1 MSREMAQLGLGS
13 VRESPLGDPTSASA
27 LDGLLN
33 ELASLAGV
41 RSAAEDLRGAVEHLA
56 ARRYDAALAASERAL
71 AQAPRLAAAWH
82 VAAIAHEKLE
92 NWREALD
99 AYSEALGLDPENS
112 SIGNDLGRLAYALR
126 MFPEAER
133 LFRAHQSQ
141 SPGAVESA
149 VNLGNLL
156 REQARF
162 QDAIDVLKPAAEANA
177 DHAGV
182 WNALGALMNDMAEA
196 EQAVIF
202 FDEALRLA
210 PDLETALY
218 NRSCAF
224 ALLGR
229 VDQAIADCRTALAQA
244 RTPEHRTAMAFALSL
259 LLLGAG
265 RLDEGWEVYEARLDA
280 EHAEPIH
287 FLIDRPRWSPEDEL
301 AGKRLLLIGEQ
312 GLGDEILFANM
323 LEDVQAALGPE
334 GRLVLA
340 VEPRLVPLFRRS
352 YPNAVVGAH
361 ATIRRGARV
370 MRAVPF
376 IGDGDSV
383 DLWAPLASPL
393 RRFRRKLDAFPHRAS
408 FMSADPAEVEQW
420 REVLSRLPGKKV
432 GLLWSSLVM
441 TGARARY
448 FSPFQAWRSV
458 LETPGVTFVNLQY
471 GERDADLAYAREAF
485 GAEIVTL
492 PGIDLKND
500 LDEVAALACALDLV
514 VGVSNATLNIA
525 AACGAAAWLVAPA
538 GLWTQLGTDRH
549 PWYSQVRVF
558 RAPASNEWEP
568 LMEDVAAALA
578 RFVQDGT

>member
-1 MSREMAQLGLGS
+1 MSRDVAQLGLGR
-13 VRESPLGDPTSASA
+13 VRESPLGDAASA
-27 LDGLLN
+27 TALDNLLN
-33 ELASLAGV
+33 ELASLASV
-41 RSAAEDLRGAVEHLA
+41 RSAADELRAAVEHLA
-56 ARRYDAALAASERAL
+56 ARSYDAALSAARRAL
-71 AQAPRLAAAWH
+71 AQAPQFAAAWH

-99 AYSEALGLDPENS
+99 AYAEALALDPENG

-133 LFRAHQSQ
+133 LFRAHQCQ
-141 SPGAVESA
+141 FPGAVESA

-162 QDAIDVLKPAAEANA
+162 QDAIDVLKPAAEANP

-182 WNALGALMNDMAEA
+182 WNALGALMNDMGEA

-202 FDEALRLA
+202 FDEALRLN
-210 PDLETALY
+210 PGLETALY

-229 VDQAIADCRTALAQA
+229 MDQALADCRTALARA
-244 RTPEHRTAMAFALSL
+244 RTAEHRTAMAFALSL
-259 LLLGAG
+259 LLLGSG
-265 RLDEGWEVYEARLDA
+265 DLGEGWDAYEARLDPD
-280 EHAEPIH
+280 HAEPIH
-287 FLIDRPRWSPEDEL
+287 FLIDRPRWSPRDSLE
-301 AGKRLLLIGEQ
+301 GKRLLLIGEQ

-323 LEDVQAALGPE
+323 LEDVQAALGPS

-340 VEPRLVPLFRRS
+340 VEPRLVTLFRRS
-352 YPNAVVGAH
+352 FPKAAVGGH
-361 ATIRRGARV
+361 GTIRRGARV

-376 IGDGDSV
+376 IGDGAGV

-393 RRFRRKLDAFPHRAS
+393 RRFRRTADAFPDRARYLA
-408 FMSADPAEVEQW
+408 ADPARVEHW
-420 REVLSRLPGKKV
+420 RGVLAALPGKKV

-448 FSPFQAWRSV
+448 FSPFGAWRPV

-471 GERDADLAYAREAF
+471 GDREVDLAYAREAF
-485 GAEIVTL
+485 GVDIVTL
-492 PGIDLKND
+492 AGLDLKND
-500 LDEVAALACALDLV
+500 LDDVAALACALDLV
-514 VGVSNATLNIA
+514 IGVSNATLNIA
-525 AACGAAAWLVAPA
+525 AACGAAVWLVAPA
-538 GLWTQLGTDRH
+538 GLWTQLGTNRH
-549 PWYSQVRVF
+549 PWYSQVRAF
-558 RAPASNEWEP
+558 RAPAANEWEP

-578 RFVQDGT
+578 RFVHDGT